1 MNLFRFVAVSLF
13 VLSPLAGAEKLTYT
27 GNGSLLKRP
36 SDDIAAFEGIKN
48 ALYPAR
54 ASGNAVTVNFTLVK
68 GEKNI
73 TPHYV
78 FGALSAEKTLKRNT
92 VWLKKGTSDNLYG
105 AASKN
110 GEVSGNAVVIG
121 RQATRARRISPAA
134 APAAA
139 TPDIIAGVVYGGASF
154 YADAK
159 GNTVNLLQEDAAL
172 DVIHGGFSGDSAAKA
187 NSVAI
192 RAGKVSG
199 IVSGGS
205 SKNGAVEKNTV
216 HVSGGQL
223 GQVYGGVSLTGP
235 VRSNVVRV
243 TDGRIPEGRVTGG
256 LVKAGLSAGNAVYIQ
271 GGHMNHVIGGMAD
284 KGRAVGNHV
293 KIGGGRIESAITGGS
308 VTFGEGMATKNTVVL
323 GGRSL
328 MLGKAVW
335 LRGGQ
340 TPAGDAFTDNR
351 LHIENPIEGE
361 IFGLEN
367 FEMLRFRLPSSITPG
382 AVMLNVG
389 KGGALLSDRRA
400 GKSSV
405 IELLHA
411 DNLTRLKEGDTI
423 ALIRTDGMIGAPP
436 ENHVILDEEFQGAGK
451 KAWRYRF
458 RVDISDD
465 GKELLAT
472 LVEAPQPRLARKKR

>member
-1 MNLFRFVAVSLF
+1 MNPFRFVVVSLF
-13 VLSPLAGAEKLTYT
+13 VLSPLASAEKLTYT
-27 GNGSLLKRP
+27 GNGSVLKRP
-36 SDDIAAFEGIKN
+36 SDEIAAFEGIKS
-48 ALYPAR
+48 AFYPAR
-54 ASGNAVTVNFTLVK
+54 VSGNTVTVNFTFVK
-68 GEKNI
+68 GEKNV
-73 TPHYV
+73 TPQYV
-78 FGALSAEKTLKRNT
+78 FGALSAEKALKKNA
-92 VWLKKGTSDNLYG
+92 VWLKKGLSDNLYG

-110 GEVSGNAVVIG
+110 GEVSGNTVVIG
-121 RQATRARRISPAA
+121 RNAARARAGAPDA
-134 APAAA
+134 APSV
-139 TPDIIAGVVYGGASF
+139 IAGVIYGGASF

-159 GNTVNLLQEDAAL
+159 GNTVNLLQEDATL
-172 DVIHGGFSGDSAAKA
+172 DVIHGGFSGDSAAKG

-192 RAGKVSG
+192 RGGKVSG

-205 SKNGAVEKNTV
+205 SKNGAAEKNTV
-216 HVSGGQL
+216 HIGGGQL

-243 TDGRIPEGRVTGG
+243 NNGRIPEGRVTGG

-293 KIGGGRIESAITGGS
+293 KIGGGRIESTITGGS
-308 VTFGEGMATKNTVVL
+308 VTFGEGMATKNTVIL

-328 MLGKAVW
+328 ALGKAVW

-367 FEMLRFRLPSSITPG
+367 FQTLRFKLPSSITPG
-382 AVMLNVG
+382 TVMLNIG

-423 ALIRTDGMIGAPP
+423 ALIRTDGMVGAPP

-451 KAWRYRF
+451 KARRYRF
-458 RVDISDD
+458 RVDISGD

-472 LVEAPQPRLARKKR
+472 VVEAPLPRPARKKR